1 MMWSE
6 KYRPQNFMD
15 LIGNED
21 ARQLFAGWFEKW
33 KKGTKPLLLVG
44 PPGIGKTTLAN
55 LAGRNFGYDMISLN
69 ASDVRNKKNIQE
81 ILEPV
86 LGNQTVLGKPMI
98 FVDEVDGVHGRS
110 DYGGVEALINILK
123 EPTIPIILAANN
135 NSSDKMKK
143 IKKVVKTI
151 SLHPLPP
158 RLLRLYLNMV
168 LEKENAQINPGKLI
182 KLIAESNGDIRS
194 MLNSAQ
200 ALVTGFEPSTERT
213 FESLDVEAG
222 INAFYKA
229 QSIDEARA
237 VLYSMHID
245 PREKINAFYS
255 SIITSSIS
263 NLELEK
269 FLRVISEADILYGRI
284 MKTQQ
289 WRMLRYLD
297 STLLSLYKK
306 NTSIR
311 YSQFKL
317 SWQVLNRLRWDG
329 SKFKSIASNL
339 SKKLHISSSTFATFY
354 LPYILF
360 CMKNDSIE
368 LEFDDSY
375 IEPVSYTHLTLPTIC
390 SV

>member
-6 KYRPQNFMD
+6 KYRPQNFMH

-55 LAGRNFGYDMISLN
+55 LAGKNFGYDMISLN

-135 NSSDKMKK
+135 DSSDKMKK
-143 IKKVVKTI
+143 IKKTVKTI
-151 SLHPLPP
+151 ALRPLPP

-168 LEKENAQINPGKLI
+168 LEKENAYINPGRLI
-182 KLIAESNGDIRS
+182 KLILESNGDIRS

-200 ALVTGFEPSTERT
+200 ALITGFEPSTERT
-213 FESLDVEAG
+213 FEPLDVEEG

-255 SIITSSIS
+255 SIITSNIS
-263 NLELEK
+263 NLELAK
-269 FLRVISEADILYGRI
+269 FLQVVSEADMLYGRI
-284 MKTQQ
+284 MKTQE
-289 WRMLRYLD
+289 WRLLRYLD
-297 STLLSLYKK
+297 SILLSLYQKD
-306 NTSIR
+306 TTIR
-311 YSQFKL
+311 YSKYNL

-329 SKFKSIASNL
+329 SKIKSIYYNL
-339 SKKLHISSSTFATFY
+339 AKQLHISSSIFATFY
-354 LPYILF
+354 FPYILL
-360 CMKNDSIE
+360 CIKNNSLEFQFDDNYNELIEKEIE
-368 LEFDDSY
+368 L
-375 IEPVSYTHLTLPTIC
+375 L
-390 SV
+390 